1 MNCERLAM
9 SDKTIVEFQTKV
21 HALILQFQN
30 LKKENEEL
38 YAMLEKNESDV
49 RELRQQLLVKQQE
62 FDAFKAAKMLE
73 VSDGDI
79 QSARERL
86 AKLIRDVNK
95 CIAVLSEQK

>member
-1 MNCERLAM
+1 M

-62 FDAFKAAKMLE
+62 FDAFKAAKLLE

>member
-1 MNCERLAM
+1 M
-9 SDKTIVEFQTKV
+9 SEKTIVEFQTKV
-21 HALILQFQN
+21 RALILQFQN

-38 YAMLEKNESDV
+38 YAMLEKNEADV
-49 RELRQQLLVKQQE
+49 RQLRLQLLDKQQE
-62 FDAFKAAKMLE
+62 FDAFKAAKLLE

>member
-1 MNCERLAM
+1 MCE
-9 SDKTIVEFQTKV
+9 KTIVEFQTKV
-21 HALILQFQN
+21 RALILQFQN

-38 YAMLEKNESDV
+38 YAMLEKNEADV
-49 RELRQQLLVKQQE
+49 RQLRQQLLDKQQE
-62 FDAFKAAKMLE
+62 FDAFKAAKLLE
-73 VSDGDI
+73 ISDGDI

>member
-1 MNCERLAM
+1 M

-21 HALILQFQN
+21 HSLILQFQN

-38 YAMLEKNESDV
+38 YAMLEKNEDDV
-49 RELRQQLLVKQQE
+49 RNLKQQLQDKQRE

-73 VSDGDI
+73 VADGDI

>member
-1 MNCERLAM
+1 M
-9 SDKTIVEFQTKV
+9 SEKTIVDFQTKV
-21 HALILQFQN
+21 RALILQFQN
-30 LKKENEEL
+30 LKKENDEL
-38 YAMLEKNESDV
+38 YVMLEKNEDDV
-49 RELRQQLLVKQQE
+49 RQLRQQLQDKQRE

-73 VSDGDI
+73 VADGDI

>member
-1 MNCERLAM
+1 M
-9 SDKTIVEFQTKV
+9 SEKTIVDFQTKV
-21 HALILQFQN
+21 RALILQFQS

-38 YAMLEKNESDV
+38 YVMLEKNEDDV
-49 RELRQQLLVKQQE
+49 RQLRQQLQDKQRE

-73 VSDGDI
+73 VTDGDI

>member
-1 MNCERLAM
+1 M
-9 SDKTIVEFQTKV
+9 SEKTIVEFQTKV
-21 HALILQFQN
+21 RALILQFQN

-38 YAMLEKNESDV
+38 YAMLEKNEADV
-49 RELRQQLLVKQQE
+49 RQLRQQLLDKQQE
-62 FDAFKAAKMLE
+62 FDAFKAAKLLE

-86 AKLIRDVNK
+86 DKLIRDVNK

>member
-1 MNCERLAM
+1 M
-9 SDKTIVEFQTKV
+9 SEKTIVEFQTKV
-21 HALILQFQN
+21 RALILQFQN

-38 YAMLEKNESDV
+38 YAMLEKNEADV
-49 RELRQQLLVKQQE
+49 RQLRQQLLDKQQE
-62 FDAFKAAKMLE
+62 FDAFKAAKLLE

-95 CIAVLSEQK
+95 CITVLSELK

>member
-1 MNCERLAM
+1 M

-49 RELRQQLLVKQQE
+49 RELRQQLQVKQME

>member
-1 MNCERLAM
+1 M
-9 SDKTIVEFQTKV
+9 SEKTIVDFQTKV
-21 HALILQFQN
+21 RALILQFQS

-38 YAMLEKNESDV
+38 YVMLEKNEDDV
-49 RELRQQLLVKQQE
+49 RQLRQQLQDKQRE

-73 VSDGDI
+73 GADGDI

>member
-1 MNCERLAM
+1 M
-9 SDKTIVEFQTKV
+9 SEKTIVEFQTKV
-21 HALILQFQN
+21 RALILQFQN
-30 LKKENEEL
+30 LKNEEL
-38 YAMLEKNESDV
+38 YAILEKNEADV
-49 RELRQQLLVKQQE
+49 RQLRQQLLDKQQE
-62 FDAFKAAKMLE
+62 FDAFKAAKLLE

>member
-1 MNCERLAM
+1 M
-9 SDKTIVEFQTKV
+9 SEKTIVEFQTKV
-21 HALILQFQN
+21 RALILQFQN
-30 LKKENEEL
+30 LKKENDEL
-38 YAMLEKNESDV
+38 YAMLEKNEDDV
-49 RELRQQLLVKQQE
+49 RQLRQQLLDKQQE
-62 FDAFKAAKMLE
+62 FDAFKAAKLLE

>member
-1 MNCERLAM
+1 M

-38 YAMLEKNESDV
+38 YAMLEKNEDDV
-49 RELRQQLLVKQQE
+49 RNLKQQLQDKQRE

-73 VSDGDI
+73 VADGDI

>member
-1 MNCERLAM
+1 MSER
-9 SDKTIVEFQTKV
+9 TIVDFQTKV
-21 HALILQFQN
+21 RALILQFQS

-38 YAMLEKNESDV
+38 YVMLEKNEDDV
-49 RELRQQLLVKQQE
+49 RQLRQQLQDKQRE

-73 VSDGDI
+73 VADGDI

>member
-1 MNCERLAM
+1 M
-9 SDKTIVEFQTKV
+9 SEKTIVEFQTKV
-21 HALILQFQN
+21 RALILQFQN

-38 YAMLEKNESDV
+38 YAMLEKNETDV
-49 RELRQQLLVKQQE
+49 RQLRQQLLDKQQE
-62 FDAFKAAKMLE
+62 FDAFKAAKLLE

>member
-1 MNCERLAM
+1 M

-62 FDAFKAAKMLE
+62 FDAFKVAKVLE

-95 CIAVLSEQK
+95 CITVLSEQK

>member
-1 MNCERLAM
+1 M

-21 HALILQFQN
+21 RALILQFQN
-30 LKKENEEL
+30 LKKENDEL
-38 YAMLEKNESDV
+38 YFMLEKNEDDV
-49 RELRQQLLVKQQE
+49 RNLRQQLQDKQRE

-73 VSDGDI
+73 VADGDI

>member
-1 MNCERLAM
+1 M

-38 YAMLEKNESDV
+38 YSMLEKNESDV
-49 RELRQQLLVKQQE
+49 RELRQQLLEKQQE

-86 AKLIRDVNK
+86 DKLIRDVNK
-95 CIAVLSEQK
+95 CITVLSEQK

>member
-1 MNCERLAM
+1 M

-38 YAMLEKNESDV
+38 YAMLEKNEDDV
-49 RELRQQLLVKQQE
+49 RNLRQQLQDKQRE

-73 VSDGDI
+73 VADGDI

>member
-1 MNCERLAM
+1 M
-9 SDKTIVEFQTKV
+9 SDKTIVEFQTQV

-38 YAMLEKNESDV
+38 YAMLEKNEDDV
-49 RELRQQLLVKQQE
+49 RNLKQQLQDKQRE

-73 VSDGDI
+73 VADGDI

>member
-1 MNCERLAM
+1 MSER
-9 SDKTIVEFQTKV
+9 TIVDFQTKV
-21 HALILQFQN
+21 RALILQFQN

-38 YAMLEKNESDV
+38 YVMLEKNEDDV
-49 RELRQQLLVKQQE
+49 RQLRQQLQDKQRE

-73 VSDGDI
+73 VADGDI

-95 CIAVLSEQK
+95 CITVLSEQK

>member
-1 MNCERLAM
+1 M

-21 HALILQFQN
+21 RALILQFQN

-38 YAMLEKNESDV
+38 YVMLEKNEDDV
-49 RELRQQLLVKQQE
+49 RNLRQQLQDKQRE

-73 VSDGDI
+73 VADGDI

>member
-1 MNCERLAM
+1 M

-21 HALILQFQN
+21 RALILQFQN
-30 LKKENEEL
+30 LKKENDEL
-38 YAMLEKNESDV
+38 YAMLEKNEDDV
-49 RELRQQLLVKQQE
+49 RNLKQQLQDKQRE

-73 VSDGDI
+73 VADGDI

>member
-1 MNCERLAM
+1 M
-9 SDKTIVEFQTKV
+9 SEKTIVEFQTKV
-21 HALILQFQN
+21 RALILQFQN

-38 YAMLEKNESDV
+38 YAILEKNETDV
-49 RELRQQLLVKQQE
+49 RQLRQQLLDKQQE
-62 FDAFKAAKMLE
+62 FDAFKAAKLLE

>member
-1 MNCERLAM
+1 M

-21 HALILQFQN
+21 RALILQFQN
-30 LKKENEEL
+30 LKKENDEL
-38 YAMLEKNESDV
+38 YVMLEKNEDDV
-49 RELRQQLLVKQQE
+49 RNLRQQLQDKQRE

-73 VSDGDI
+73 VADGDI

-86 AKLIRDVNK
+86 AKLIRDVSK

>member
-1 MNCERLAM
+1 M
-9 SDKTIVEFQTKV
+9 SEKTIVDFQTKV
-21 HALILQFQN
+21 RALLLQFQS

-38 YAMLEKNESDV
+38 YVMLEKNEDDV
-49 RELRQQLLVKQQE
+49 RQLRQQLQDKQRE

-73 VSDGDI
+73 VADGDI

>member
-1 MNCERLAM
+1 M
-9 SDKTIVEFQTKV
+9 SEKTIVEFQTKV
-21 HALILQFQN
+21 RALILQFQN

-38 YAMLEKNESDV
+38 YAMLEKNEADV
-49 RELRQQLLVKQQE
+49 RQLRQQLLDKQQE
-62 FDAFKAAKMLE
+62 LDAFKAAKLLE

>member
-1 MNCERLAM
+1 M
-9 SDKTIVEFQTKV
+9 SEKTIVEFQTKV
-21 HALILQFQN
+21 RALILQFQN

-38 YAMLEKNESDV
+38 YAMLEKNETDV
-49 RELRQQLLVKQQE
+49 RQLRQQLLDKQQE
-62 FDAFKAAKMLE
+62 FDAFKAAKLLE

-79 QSARERL
+79 QSATERL

>member
-1 MNCERLAM
+1 M
-9 SDKTIVEFQTKV
+9 SEKTIVDFQTKV
-21 HALILQFQN
+21 RALILQFQS

-38 YAMLEKNESDV
+38 YVMLEKNEDDV
-49 RELRQQLLVKQQE
+49 RHLRQQLQDKQRE

-73 VSDGDI
+73 VADGDI

>member
-1 MNCERLAM
+1 M
-9 SDKTIVEFQTKV
+9 SEKTIVDFQTKV
-21 HALILQFQN
+21 RALILQFQS

-38 YAMLEKNESDV
+38 YVMLEKNEDDV
-49 RELRQQLLVKQQE
+49 RQLRQQLQDKQRE

-73 VSDGDI
+73 VADGDI

-95 CIAVLSEQK
+95 CIALLSEQK

>member
-1 MNCERLAM
+1 M
-9 SDKTIVEFQTKV
+9 SEKTIVDFQTKV
-21 HALILQFQN
+21 RALILQFQS

-38 YAMLEKNESDV
+38 YVMLEKNEDDV
-49 RELRQQLLVKQQE
+49 RQLRQQLQDKQRE

-73 VSDGDI
+73 VADGDI
-79 QSARERL
+79 QSARERV

>member
-1 MNCERLAM
+1 M

-79 QSARERL
+79 QSARDRL

-95 CIAVLSEQK
+95 CITVLSEQK

>member
-1 MNCERLAM
+1 M

-21 HALILQFQN
+21 RALILQFQN

-38 YAMLEKNESDV
+38 YAMLEKNEADV
-49 RELRQQLLVKQQE
+49 RQLRQQLLDKQQE
-62 FDAFKAAKMLE
+62 FDAFKAAKLLE

>member
-1 MNCERLAM
+1 M
-9 SDKTIVEFQTKV
+9 SEKTIVEFQTKV
-21 HALILQFQN
+21 RALILQFQN

-49 RELRQQLLVKQQE
+49 RELRQQLQVKQME
-62 FDAFKAAKMLE
+62 FDAFKVAKMLE

-95 CIAVLSEQK
+95 CITVLSEQK

>member
-1 MNCERLAM
+1 M
-9 SDKTIVEFQTKV
+9 SDKTIVEFQTRV

-95 CIAVLSEQK
+95 CITVLSEQK

>member
-1 MNCERLAM
+1 M

-86 AKLIRDVNK
+86 AKLIRDVKK
-95 CIAVLSEQK
+95 CITVLSEQK

>member
-1 MNCERLAM
+1 M
-9 SDKTIVEFQTKV
+9 SDKAIVEFQTKV
-21 HALILQFQN
+21 MTLLMQFKE

-38 YAMLEKNESDV
+38 YAMLEKNEGEV
-49 RELRQQLLVKQQE
+49 GLLRQQLLEKQRE
-62 FDAFKAAKMLE
+62 FDAFKAAKMLQ
-73 VSDGDI
+73 VADGDL

>member
-1 MNCERLAM
+1 M
-9 SDKTIVEFQTKV
+9 SEKTIVDFQTKV
-21 HALILQFQN
+21 RALILQFQS
-30 LKKENEEL
+30 LKKENDEL
-38 YAMLEKNESDV
+38 YVMLEKNEDDV
-49 RELRQQLLVKQQE
+49 RQLRQQLQDKQRE

-73 VSDGDI
+73 VADGDI